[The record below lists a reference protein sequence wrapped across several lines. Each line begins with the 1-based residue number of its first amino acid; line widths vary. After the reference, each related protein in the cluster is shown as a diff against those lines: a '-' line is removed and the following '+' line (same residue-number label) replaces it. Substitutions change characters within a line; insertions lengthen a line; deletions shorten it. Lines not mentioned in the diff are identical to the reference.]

1 MCNVE
6 MFPGSCCLTCPERVH
21 CSIYFLQQTATEFP
35 TLNLPDVC
43 TDSPVRGKAF
53 CRDHCALLGRE
64 APDVP
69 TDLREF
75 LKFCGA
81 KANGMCICITTI
93 HF

>member
-1 MCNVE
+1 M
-6 MFPGSCCLTCPERVH
+6 
-21 CSIYFLQQTATEFP
+21 
-35 TLNLPDVC
+35 LNLPDVC

-53 CRDHCALLGRE
+53 CQDHCDLLEKE

-81 KANGMCICITTI
+81 KANGMSFYIIIMPLYTFQTK
-93 HF
+93 HFR